1 MQTYFKHFIN
11 KMGKFSDHLVNQRFN
26 QAYKLLE
33 KLNLIKGKSDIA
45 KKLGTYNHVI
55 NSILKGQR
63 NITVDQLLLLCREY
77 GLDANYLMGMAEAP
91 FRAGQRP
98 DSELP
103 THGGQEASTSGRRNI
118 TLVHE
123 RAMAG
128 YALAHQDPT
137 FLAEQPRFSIPHLE
151 GELLA
156 FEISGDSMMP
166 TITNGDLVV
175 CEVLERPMDGGFPT
189 LFDNHVYVVVT
200 ESVVAK
206 RIQQIKEDNQVSR
219 LRLIS
224 DNDSVYKPYE
234 VDLEEIRQ
242 ILRVKC
248 RVTDY
253 AIS

>member
-1 MQTYFKHFIN
+1 MH
-11 KMGKFSDHLVNQRFN
+11 KMGKFSDHPVNQRFA

-33 KLNLIKGKSDIA
+33 KLNMIKGKSDIA

-63 NITVDQLLLLCREY
+63 NITVDQLVNLTQEY
-77 GLDANYLMGMAEAP
+77 GLNGNFLLGISDDP
-91 FRAGQRP
+91 FRAGRQP
-98 DSELP
+98 DQELP
-103 THGGQEASTSGRRNI
+103 TRSGQEIKAEGRRNI
-118 TLVHE
+118 TLLNE
-123 RAMAG
+123 KALAG
-128 YALAHQDPT
+128 YALSHQDPT
-137 FLAEQPRFSIPHLE
+137 YLAEQPRFSIPHLE

-156 FEISGDSMMP
+156 IEISGDSMMP
-166 TITNGDLVV
+166 TVTNGDLVV
-175 CEVLERPMDGGFPT
+175 CEALERPMDQSFPT
-189 LFDNHVYVVVT
+189 LYDNHVYVIIT
-200 ESVVAK
+200 DTVVAK
-206 RIQQIKEDNQVSR
+206 RVQQVKEGNKVIR